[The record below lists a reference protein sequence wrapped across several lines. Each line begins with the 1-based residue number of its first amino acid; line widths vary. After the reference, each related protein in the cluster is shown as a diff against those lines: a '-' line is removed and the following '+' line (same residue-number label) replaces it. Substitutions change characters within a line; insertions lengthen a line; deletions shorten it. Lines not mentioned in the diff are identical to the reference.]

1 MDHARAPYPLHAG
14 PSPHLDASRAA
25 ADAAR
30 RLIGALVGSGAS
42 VDELERAAREIDA
55 VVRRLAPYAPKAS
68 RFETAQASGTRGAG
82 DQDYFE
88 YHAFIGPSSPLAPPM
103 VLEADGERIVA
114 TVTYD
119 HRHEGFAGLVHGGFL
134 AAAFDFVLA
143 AASATTNSVSM
154 TGRLTVRY
162 RKPTPIGTPLLYA
175 GWIERADARKIV
187 ARGTVSTSG
196 TLTAEAEGLFIV
208 IPRDRVQIPD
218 ISE

>member
-1 MDHARAPYPLHAG
+1 MDHARSPNPLHAE
-14 PSPHLDASRAA
+14 PSSHLDASRAA
-25 ADAAR
+25 ADATR
-30 RLIGALVGSGAS
+30 RLIGALVGSDAP
-42 VDELERAAREIDA
+42 VDHLALAANEIDA
-55 VVRRLAPYAPKAS
+55 VARRLAPYAPRAS
-68 RFETAQASGTRGAG
+68 RFETVQARGAHG
-82 DQDYFE
+82 PSSEDYFE

-103 VLEADGERIVA
+103 ILETNGERIEA

-162 RKPTPIGTPLLYA
+162 RKPTPINTSLLYS
-175 GWIERADARKIV
+175 GWVERADARKIV
-187 ARGTVSTSG
+187 ARGSLSANAAT
-196 TLTAEAEGLFIV
+196 TAEAEGLFVV

-218 ISE
+218 GPE